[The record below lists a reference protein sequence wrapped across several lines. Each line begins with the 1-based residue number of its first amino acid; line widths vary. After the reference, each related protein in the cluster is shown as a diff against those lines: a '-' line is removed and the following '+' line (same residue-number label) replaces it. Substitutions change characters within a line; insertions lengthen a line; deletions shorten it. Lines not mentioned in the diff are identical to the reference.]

1 MAQFNWL
8 YLGDNGRQYN
18 VGLFHGDRTG
28 HLMVMCNSRVVLI
41 DFSVRQAK
49 DYSFFIDDE
58 LFELSIEGSPGSY
71 AYNCAIN
78 EEADTPRNRDRKK
91 QKRTDFRKTVA
102 LITIF
107 ALVVI
112 GALGF
117 AAVSQ
122 LEAPAK
128 APLPTL
134 LSENSL
140 EGAARIFVEEGKTE
154 EVSVIKY
161 SFVAD
166 GRVREFRRE
175 VTAGMINGFP
185 LEDGDEFAIRY
196 VHNRPSVH
204 ELAFDRPTPRQ
215 LERYLKRTLHQHQEL
230 NTQLTRIQAKCRVDV
245 AYRLGGVAALAV
257 FYNQNTPEEMH
268 PEFNEITYKKFVRDI
283 PFQEAVEREC
293 WD

>member
-41 DFSVRQAK
+41 DFSVKQAK

-58 LFELSIEGSPGSY
+58 LFELSIEGRPGSY

-128 APLPTL
+128 TPPPAL
-134 LSENSL
+134 LSENGL
-140 EGAARIFVEEGKTE
+140 ETTARVFLEEGKQE
-154 EVSVIKY
+154 GSKVVKY

-166 GRVREFRRE
+166 GRVREFRQE
-175 VTAGMINGFP
+175 QPSEFVNGFP
-185 LEDGDEFAIRY
+185 LEDGDEFALRY
-196 VHNRPSVH
+196 VHSRPSVH
-204 ELAFDRPTPRQ
+204 EIAFDRPTERQ
-215 LERYLKRTLHQHQEL
+215 LERYLQRTLHQHQEL
-230 NTQLTRIQAKCRVDV
+230 NSQLSRIQAKCRVDI
-245 AYRLGGVAALAV
+245 AYRLRGIEGLAV
-257 FYNQNTPEEMH
+257 LYHQNTEKRTH
-268 PEFNEITYKKFVRDI
+268 PIFNELTYKKFVRDI
-283 PFQEAVEREC
+283 PFQEAVERDC

>member
-1 MAQFNWL
+1 MAQYNWL

-28 HLMVMCNSRVVLI
+28 HIMVMCNARVVLI
-41 DFSVRQAK
+41 DFSVKEAK

-58 LFELSIEGSPGSY
+58 LFELSIEGGPGRY

-78 EEADTPRNRDRKK
+78 EDADTPRNRDRKK

-117 AAVSQ
+117 AAVNQ
-122 LEAPAK
+122 LETPAHAP
-128 APLPTL
+128 PLTL
-134 LSENSL
+134 AENSM
-140 EGAARIFVEEGKTE
+140 ETTARIFIERKGEEAQTH
-154 EVSVIKY
+154 IKY

-166 GRVREFRRE
+166 GRVREYRQQLDSDL
-175 VTAGMINGFP
+175 INGFP
-185 LEDGDEFAIRY
+185 LEDGDEFVIRY
-196 VHNRPSVH
+196 VHSRPSVH
-204 ELAFDRPTPRQ
+204 ELELDQPTSRQ

-230 NTQLTRIQAKCRVDV
+230 NPNLTRIQAKCRVDI
-245 AYRLGGVAALAV
+245 AYRLGGVEALAV
-257 FYNQNTPEEMH
+257 LFNQQTPEKDH
-268 PEFNEITYKKFVRDI
+268 LIFNEITYKKFVRDI
-283 PFQEAVEREC
+283 PFLEAVEKEC
-293 WD
+293 WN